1 MLGQSTRFLVAF
13 LQPLGHRS
21 KIHRIDGQHAAGE
34 VTYWLCRRCKGAPLG
49 RPRYANPSLTG
60 LLVVDK
66 PLGWSSMDIVRRLRR
81 VTGGA
86 KAGHAGTLD
95 PLATGVVVC
104 CLGKAT
110 KLIDSLMGLTKIYE
124 AAVDLSAFTNTDDR
138 EGPREEV
145 HVATP
150 PTSEVILAALP
161 QFIGEIDQKPP
172 AYSAIHVDGQRAYKL
187 ARRGETVDLPSRKV
201 HVHAIELLHYT
212 WPIATLRI
220 TCGKGTYIRS
230 LARDLGT
237 ALGTGGHLAAL
248 RRTAIGPYK
257 LENAF
262 DQARLEEPIGEKD
275 LLPLPLP
282 TRRNEI
288 NDEMKSS

>member
-1 MLGQSTRFLVAF
+1 MRQ
-13 LQPLGHRS
+13 
-21 KIHRIDGQHAAGE
+21 GE
-34 VTYWLCRRCKGAPLG
+34 VWYWLCRQCKGGLLG

-110 KLIDSLMGLTKIYE
+110 KIIDSLMGLTKVYE
-124 AAVDLSAFTNTDDR
+124 AGVDFSAFTTTDDR

-145 HVATP
+145 NITSP
-150 PTSEVILAALP
+150 PTLDDLQQVLP
-161 QFIGEIDQKPP
+161 RFIGEIDQKPP
-172 AYSAIHVDGQRAYKL
+172 AFSALHIDGQRAYKL
-187 ARRGETVDLPSRKV
+187 ARRGEVVDIPSRKV
-201 HVHAIELLHYT
+201 RIDAIEILSYT
-212 WPIATLRI
+212 WPIAELRI

-230 LARDLGT
+230 LARDIGT
-237 ALGTGGHLAAL
+237 ALQTGGHLASL
-248 RRTAIGPYK
+248 RRTAVGPYT
-257 LENAF
+257 LENTF
-262 DQARLEEPIGEKD
+262 DEARLELPVGESD
-275 LLPLPLP
+275 LLPMPG
-282 TRRNEI
+282 
-288 NDEMKSS
+288 